1 MITIDAETVT
11 RLKKKA
17 RQIRL
22 DSVRAIYDSGPDRKI
37 HIGPG
42 LSYTD
47 ILVALYYHVMKID
60 GKNPR
65 WPLRDRFVLSKGHGC
80 IPLYAVLADLGFFSG
95 DYLGKVRHIGSILQG
110 HPDMKKTPGIDM
122 TAGSLGNGLGAGVGM
137 ALSAK
142 FDKRDS
148 AVFVMIGDGE
158 LNEGVVWEACEAAAK
173 YELDNLVAIVDKNN
187 LQSSGC
193 CTDIMPFSDID
204 LKWKSF
210 GWETAEIDGH
220 NMEEILHVFGAMRQK
235 SNGRPKVVIAH
246 TVKGRGVS
254 FMENDNSWHQRAIT
268 AEELKKAIAELEA
281 NND

>member
-158 LNEGVVWEACEAAAK
+158 LNEGVVWEACEAASK
-173 YELDNLVAIVDKNN
+173 YELDNLVAIDR
-187 LQSSGC
+187 
-193 CTDIMPFSDID
+193 
-204 LKWKSF
+204 KS
-210 GWETAEIDGH
+210 
-220 NMEEILHVFGAMRQK
+220 
-235 SNGRPKVVIAH
+235 VV
-246 TVKGRGVS
+246 
-254 FMENDNSWHQRAIT
+254 
-268 AEELKKAIAELEA
+268 
-281 NND
+281 